1 MGVHRSGRACVQGSA
16 SSFLLHVGANRSR
29 EWVSRASLAHI
40 FSRFRRLPTVLRKLC
55 SILPTVDPILRL
67 ALSVL
72 RLGPFPVP
80 RDKIYCTRARNVSKA
95 FAFES
100 LGPPRGGPQTH
111 YSSRAERAIRRSPV
125 RAEPSRRRSFE
136 QSESRKARIS
146 MFPCPGGT
154 GSEPSSGRAQDI
166 LRSSGELL
174 VNLGSLGNQTQGGP
188 LSCRSSGK
196 LLVAKRV
203 SDSETQEQAC

>member
-1 MGVHRSGRACVQGSA
+1 MRGWGGRACVQGSA
-16 SSFLLHVGANRSR
+16 PLFLLQVGANGSW
-29 EWVSRASLAHI
+29 EWVPRASLAHV
-40 FSRFRRLPTVLRKLC
+40 FSRFRQLPTVLRKLC
-55 SILPTVDPILRL
+55 SILPTVDPILCL

-72 RLGPFPVP
+72 QLGPFPVP
-80 RDKIYCTRARNVSKA
+80 REGTYHTRVRNASKA

-100 LGPPRGGPQTH
+100 LGPSRGGPQTH
-111 YSSRAERAIRRSPV
+111 YSSQAERAIRRSPV
-125 RAEPSRRRSFE
+125 RAEPSRRHSFE

-188 LSCRSSGK
+188 
-196 LLVAKRV
+196 
-203 SDSETQEQAC
+203 

>member
-1 MGVHRSGRACVQGSA
+1 MGVDRSGRACVQGLA

-40 FSRFRRLPTVLRKLC
+40 FSRFRRLPTVLRKLY
-55 SILPTVDPILRL
+55 SILPTVDPIRQPG
-67 ALSVL
+67 
-72 RLGPFPVP
+72 LGPFPVP
-80 RDKIYCTRARNVSKA
+80 REGTYHTRIRNASKA

-100 LGPPRGGPQTH
+100 LGPSRGGPQTH
-111 YSSRAERAIRRSPV
+111 YSSQAERAIRRSPV
-125 RAEPSRRRSFE
+125 RVEPSRRRSFE

-146 MFPCPGGT
+146 WFPCPGGT

-188 LSCRSSGK
+188 
-196 LLVAKRV
+196 
-203 SDSETQEQAC
+203 

>member
-1 MGVHRSGRACVQGSA
+1 MGDWGGQACVQGSA
-16 SSFLLHVGANRSR
+16 PLFLLQVGANRSW
-29 EWVSRASLAHI
+29 EWVPRASLAHV
-40 FSRFRRLPTVLRKLC
+40 FSRFRQLPTVLRKLH
-55 SILPTVDPILRL
+55 SILPTVDPIRQPE
-67 ALSVL
+67 LSVL
-72 RLGPFPVP
+72 RLRPFPVP
-80 RDKIYCTRARNVSKA
+80 CEGTYHTHVRNASKA

-100 LGPPRGGPQTH
+100 LGPSQGGPQTH
-111 YSSRAERAIRRSPV
+111 YSSRAERAIRWSLV

-136 QSESRKARIS
+136 QSESRKAHIS
-146 MFPCPGGT
+146 RFPCPGGT

-174 VNLGSLGNQTQGGP
+174 MNLGSLGNQTLGGP

-203 SDSETQEQAC
+203 SDFETQE